1 MTMEESQAKNEE
13 EFSVLRQL
21 FMEKLD
27 VDEEV
32 ADILAQEGFTTLE
45 EVAYVPLSEML
56 DHVAALKRHAGGC
69 FEFVRITIT
78 PVDENRSV
86 HVLKFAVDREKLRA
100 AVDVNTAVHC

>member
-32 ADILAQEGFTTLE
+32 ADILVQEGFTTLE
-45 EVAYVPLSEML
+45 EVAYVPLGEML
-56 DHVAALKRHAGGC
+56 EIEAFDEQTVNELRNRARNALLTEAIVKRGKSRTHRGRSARPGGYG
-69 FEFVRITIT
+69 
-78 PVDENRSV
+78 
-86 HVLKFAVDREKLRA
+86 
-100 AVDVNTAVHC
+100 